1 MSLRIPPF
9 HLRCTLQNASKTTSQ
24 TFPRAFLTTHLQNP
38 LDPNLLAQLH
48 QHGSEDSE
56 QTPYIL
62 NKLIS
67 VCAKS
72 CFLHLGIQLHSA
84 VIRMGFRSNVYI
96 NSALVDMYGKCGVIS
111 SCQQVFDEMPNRNVV
126 AWNSL
131 MSAYIHTQYPEIAV
145 VLFLEMLKG
154 EMVLSPISVLTVLV
168 GCVQLEAGEL
178 GAQVHGFCLKA
189 GFCFHVVVGTGLID
203 MYSKCWSIDASR
215 RFFDEMPEKNVVT
228 WTSLVTGYA
237 QNQQPFE
244 AMILVREMSRSGL
257 KSSDVTY
264 TSLLSSFH
272 SQYDLDHCKQ
282 VHCCISKEGLESNSY
297 VAVTLVTAYAKCS
310 SSLED
315 FYRVC
320 SGVTIWDQV
329 AWSAVITGFSN
340 LEDGHDAL
348 ICFSK
353 MRQEGITVDFFTFTS
368 ILRATGT
375 LSALEV
381 GKQVHCL
388 VLKTGYTSNV
398 CVQNALVSMYAR
410 CGKISIAKEVFLS
423 MRKHDL
429 ISWNALIS
437 GFSHHGYGRE
447 AVEMFEQMRRTG
459 IKPDLTTF
467 LAVLSG
473 CSHVGLLDKGL
484 QYFELMKS
492 DDALQPPK
500 LEHYACIV
508 DLYGRAGYLLEAEAF
523 INNMPLDPGP
533 QVLKALIS
541 ACQVHGNTEIAVR
554 SARKLVELY
563 PSDPATYIL
572 LANVLANGGYWDDAA
587 GVRKLMFDRG
597 VRKKPVGLGT
607 KPDFPG
613 FKSRNEARRWKVSF
627 LCRFAAMAQPN
638 GLRKINTAGTP
649 TTPRGRASPTFEQL
663 LHGDASSW
671 ASSPTTTL
679 GKDHEHGE
687 HDDHHNKKS
696 VLAKVKE
703 TAKKMKNSL
712 SKKKHGHEDT
722 EMAPEPYKETARQHP
737 RAIPVVS
744 ENRVLLSSVK
754 NEAEQEKEKPNK
766 TITETVSDKLG
777 QAYAAVSDA
786 THAIASKIAGLT
798 VATDTG
804 DDSAADNG
812 MMKLGKGS
820 EMWDKGVSVKEYLM
834 NKFEPGEDER
844 ALSQAITEAIS
855 PRRVTGDV
863 GVVEKVKGA
872 VNSLLHSDDSSSS
885 QSATRATPLSPPVP
899 VSTNLQQ
906 KKEAATS
913 LLRNDESSFLSATR
927 AANLSPPIPVSTN
940 PHQATEEENHGRILQ
955 AN

>member
-1 MSLRIPPF
+1 MVRLFYFGRNDEPHFSCVPRSKRCGDGEKMSVRIPTF
-9 HLRCTLQNASKTTSQ
+9 YLRCTLQNASKTTSQ
-24 TFPRAFLTTHLQNP
+24 TFPRAFLTTQLQNP

-111 SCQQVFDEMPNRNVV
+111 SCQQVFDEMPDRNVV

-145 VLFLEMLKG
+145 GLFLEMLKG
-154 EMVLSPISVLTVLV
+154 EMVLSPISVSTVLV

-189 GFCFHVVVGTGLID
+189 GFCFHVIVGTGLID

-228 WTSLVTGYA
+228 WTSLVTAYA

-375 LSALEV
+375 ISALEV

-398 CVQNALVSMYAR
+398 YVQNALVSMYAR

-423 MRKHDL
+423 MQKHDL

-447 AVEMFEQMRRTG
+447 AVEMFEQMRRTE

-508 DLYGRAGYLLEAEAF
+508 DLYGRAGYLHEAEAF
-523 INNMPLDPGP
+523 IHNMPLDPGP

-554 SARKLVELY
+554 SARKLVEFY
-563 PSDPATYIL
+563 PSDPATYVL

-597 VRKKPVGLGT
+597 VRKKPG
-607 KPDFPG
+607 
-613 FKSRNEARRWKVSF
+613 
-627 LCRFAAMAQPN
+627 
-638 GLRKINTAGTP
+638 
-649 TTPRGRASPTFEQL
+649 
-663 LHGDASSW
+663 SSW
-671 ASSPTTTL
+671 
-679 GKDHEHGE
+679 
-687 HDDHHNKKS
+687 
-696 VLAKVKE
+696 
-703 TAKKMKNSL
+703 
-712 SKKKHGHEDT
+712 
-722 EMAPEPYKETARQHP
+722 
-737 RAIPVVS
+737 I
-744 ENRVLLSSVK
+744 
-754 NEAEQEKEKPNK
+754 
-766 TITETVSDKLG
+766 
-777 QAYAAVSDA
+777 
-786 THAIASKIAGLT
+786 
-798 VATDTG
+798 
-804 DDSAADNG
+804 
-812 MMKLGKGS
+812 
-820 EMWDKGVSVKEYLM
+820 
-834 NKFEPGEDER
+834 
-844 ALSQAITEAIS
+844 
-855 PRRVTGDV
+855 
-863 GVVEKVKGA
+863 
-872 VNSLLHSDDSSSS
+872 
-885 QSATRATPLSPPVP
+885 
-899 VSTNLQQ
+899 
-906 KKEAATS
+906 
-913 LLRNDESSFLSATR
+913 
-927 AANLSPPIPVSTN
+927 
-940 PHQATEEENHGRILQ
+940 
-955 AN
+955 